1 MKLYGRCASLF
12 DRCPA
17 RHQKAPSDLDIGAGT
32 IDLIIKNARLIDG
45 TGGLAYDTDIAVE
58 GDRITAIGHIDGDAA
73 EVIDATGA
81 VVTPGFID
89 LHCHSDG
96 SFLIDPH
103 ADSKLRQ
110 GVTLE
115 LMGNCGMSF
124 CAPLAGLARA
134 HLDDWMDG
142 YETVPDVEWTTMDG
156 YLNALEACGPTV
168 NVAAQVGHGTVRQ
181 NVLGMDARSP
191 DVDELAAMERLM
203 VESLD
208 AGALGFSTGLFY
220 TPGSYSVTDE
230 VVALAQVAADRPGL
244 MTAYEEALEI
254 GRRTGVRVELSHVKC
269 KGVPVWGK
277 GGVVLALIEAARREG
292 LDVAGDQYP
301 YSRSSTL
308 MMGALF
314 PKWAQ
319 EGGRDAVL
327 ERIKDSDTRAKVRS
341 GIDYNIGLYQGPE
354 AFTFST
360 FRSNPDFEGRH
371 LGDIA
376 IDIGVEPSEAALR
389 LFEMGS
395 GQVVLASLSQEDVD
409 LIATSPFISV
419 ASDGNSQRT
428 EGPLSAGWP
437 HPRSYGTNAR
447 FINEYVNAKK
457 TVTLENAVHRMTG
470 LPAQRLD
477 LKRRGRIAPG
487 YIADIVIMRP
497 EAVRDNATF
506 TDPHQYAEGVD
517 DVWVNGTHAL
527 KNGTPTGKLAGKVIR
542 SKDF

>member
-1 MKLYGRCASLF
+1 MF
-12 DRCPA
+12 
-17 RHQKAPSDLDIGAGT
+17 
-32 IDLIIKNARLIDG
+32 DLIIKNARLIDG
-45 TGGLAYDTDIAVE
+45 TGGHAYDTDIAVE
-58 GDRITAIGHIDGDAA
+58 GDRVTAIGRIDGDAA
-73 EVIDATGA
+73 QVVDAAGA

-89 LHCHSDG
+89 LHTHSDG

-124 CAPLAGLARA
+124 CAPLGGLARSY
-134 HLDDWMDG
+134 LDDWMDG
-142 YETVPDVEWTTMDG
+142 YETAPDVDWTTMDG
-156 YLNALEACGPTV
+156 YLNALEARGSTI

-191 DVDELAAMERLM
+191 DVDELAAMERL
-203 VESLD
+203 VAESLD

-230 VVALAQVAADRPGL
+230 VVALAQVAADRGALYSSHLRSEGADGPGL

-301 YSRSSTL
+301 YPRSSTL

-319 EGGRDAVL
+319 AGGRDAVL
-327 ERIKDSDTRAKVRS
+327 QRISDSDTRAKVRTA
-341 GIDYNIGLYQGPE
+341 IDYNIGLYKGPE
-354 AFTFST
+354 AFTFSA
-360 FRSNPDFEGRH
+360 FKANPEFEGRH

-376 IDIGVEPSEAALR
+376 DDIGTEPAEAALR

-395 GQVVLASLSQEDVD
+395 GQVVLTSLSQEDVD
-409 LIATSPFISV
+409 LIAQSSFISV
-419 ASDGNSQRT
+419 ASDGNSLRT
-428 EGPLSAGWP
+428 EGPLSAGVP

-447 FINEYVNAKK
+447 FINEYVNTKK
-457 TVTLENAVHRMTG
+457 TVKLEDAVHRMTG

-497 EAVRDNATF
+497 DEVRDNATF
-506 TDPHQYAEGVD
+506 TDPHQYADGVD
-517 DVWVNGTHAL
+517 EVWVNGTHAL
-527 KNGTPTGKLAGKVIR
+527 SGGQPTGKLAGKVIR
-542 SKDF
+542 SKDS